1 MPTPNVENLSPV
13 QMNIILN
20 KNQIK
25 MKSKESKG
33 IPKILLFI
41 KAKS

>member
-1 MPTPNVENLSPV
+1 MPTPNVENL

-25 MKSKESKG
+25 MKSKESKV